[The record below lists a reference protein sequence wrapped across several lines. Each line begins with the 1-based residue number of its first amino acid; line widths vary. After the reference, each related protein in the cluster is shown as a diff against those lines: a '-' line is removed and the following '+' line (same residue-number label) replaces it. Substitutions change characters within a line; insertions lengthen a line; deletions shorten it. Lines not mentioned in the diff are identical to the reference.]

1 ELSPVAG
8 REFIRYTPEEVRK
21 FLAGEAPLGSDR
33 DHNTTPAR
41 KPKSDDFL
49 YTGPVAEMPNLG
61 PDDLDEHGAPVGE
74 ETSPGPDRDEDT
86 PAPKPLENR
95 SADRETETK
104 PPSLTELFDE
114 SASRASTGNFF
125 WDTELR
131 ARLVLRSVGSA
142 RYLRDAY
149 TQPRLIVW

>member
-1 ELSPVAG
+1 MECSMTNTPLTPAERAALRERGLTNEEIDELSQVAG
-8 REFIRYTPEEVRK
+8 RDFIRYTPEEVRK

-74 ETSPGPDRDEDT
+74 ETS
-86 PAPKPLENR
+86 
-95 SADRETETK
+95 
-104 PPSLTELFDE
+104 
-114 SASRASTGNFF
+114 
-125 WDTELR
+125 
-131 ARLVLRSVGSA
+131 
-142 RYLRDAY
+142 
-149 TQPRLIVW
+149 